1 MGEYPAGCSKSS
13 SSKAAASEGP
23 RRYIPHFV
31 WAVRPCNGS
40 WRTEKP
46 HQFFPPPRGSLLYV
60 EDLND
65 ARTLLADFFSIL
77 LSREELFGIDGRKT
91 TELSAVAGA
100 VQNCHLQALQREL
113 LVPNLFECGDTEGE
127 SSLEFRGLR
136 QPFLL

>member
-1 MGEYPAGCSKSS
+1 MVRTHGATREHSPGCSKSS
-13 SSKAAASEGP
+13 SSKAAADESTGGVALLTRPPQAAKTACFPLGYDEDFDEP
-23 RRYIPHFV
+23 R
-31 WAVRPCNGS
+31 
-40 WRTEKP
+40 TK
-46 HQFFPPPRGSLLYV
+46 
-60 EDLND
+60 
-65 ARTLLADFFSIL
+65 LAGFFSIL
-77 LSREELFGIDGRKT
+77 LGGEKLFGIGGRET